1 MYSGKLEKLYFP
13 LFLFMTEVIG
23 WVSSLILFITV
34 AKQIYKQW
42 SEGKSGGVSIW
53 LFVGQIAASVGFA
66 VYSYLVWNP
75 VFIFTN
81 LLMVLNGIVGLGLNL
96 YLKRQEEG
104 ET

>member
-1 MYSGKLEKLYFP
+1 
-13 LFLFMTEVIG
+13 MTEVIG
-23 WVSSLILFITV
+23 WVSSLILVITIG
-34 AKQIYKQW
+34 KQVYKQW
-42 SEGKSGGVSIW
+42 SEGKSEGVSIW

-81 LLMVLNGIVGLGLNL
+81 SIMILNGIAGLAINF
-96 YLKRQEEG
+96 YLKRRETG